1 MNKTIAALCA
11 VILAASFASAEEW
24 NTMGPRAMGM
34 GGAGVALAQGPL
46 ASYWNPAA
54 LGRPSENSYG
64 FALPFSVHAALTGQA
79 IAGANDLK
87 NAQNN
92 CPNLIA
98 TLGPVAGAAACQ
110 ATLNSALAE
119 LSDPTN
125 GLRVD
130 ASLGGDFKIGKL
142 AFFLNGFADVGV
154 VPRVDTVHTT
164 QANFVLG
171 QNTSALIVKGA
182 EITEFGAGYGHELPW
197 VPGLFVGGD
206 LKIMRAKVG
215 YASQQIIQTNNNQN
229 DNSSSKLVSD
239 LKNGAASSGN
249 GGIDA
254 GALWDANKAFENVW
268 WAPRVGLTGRNLN
281 NPSFSQP
288 GTATA
293 DGVGGKYHVNPQARM
308 GVSISPFHWWNI
320 AADLDLTRNLTP
332 VDGVASRQFG
342 LGTEVNIFNRS
353 WINIPIRFGLARNV
367 EAATNMFTIGAGV
380 NLLHLMIDFAGEASP
395 KRIDTQTQ
403 GSSTKIPQE
412 LGASVSISILFGGSE
427 AKHGSKKADETKAA
441 DEKKTKD
448 EQPAKTEKAAAPA
461 KASNDVPPAQTE
473 QIKQNAAQSQKE
485 LDQTKPA
492 PTGK

>member
-11 VILAASFASAEEW
+11 VILAASMPLSASAEEW

-46 ASYWNPAA
+46 AAYWNPGA
-54 LGRPSENSYG
+54 LGRPTENAYG
-64 FALPFSVHAALTGQA
+64 FALPFSIHGALTGQA

-110 ATLNSALAE
+110 ATVNSALSE

-125 GLRVD
+125 GLRID
-130 ASLGGDFKIGKL
+130 GSAGGNIKIGKI
-142 AFFLNGFADVGV
+142 AVFLNGFVDAGI
-154 VPRVDTVHTT
+154 VPRVYNVHTS
-164 QANFVLG
+164 QAQLAAG

-182 EITEFGAGYGHELPW
+182 EITELGAGYGHELPW

-206 LKIMRAKVG
+206 FKIMRAKVG
-215 YASQQIIQTNNNQN
+215 YASQQIIQSNNNQN
-229 DNSSSKLVSD
+229 DNSGSKLLSD

-249 GGIDA
+249 VGIDA

-281 NPSFSQP
+281 NPSFTQA
-288 GTATA
+288 GAAAA

-320 AADLDLTRNLTP
+320 AADLDMTRNLTP
-332 VDGVASRQFG
+332 VDGVASRQLG
-342 LGTEVNIFNRS
+342 LGTEINIFNRS
-353 WINIPIRFGLARNV
+353 WINIPLRFGFQRNV
-367 EAATNMFTIGAGV
+367 EAATNMFTLGAGV

-395 KRIDTQTQ
+395 QHINTQTQ

-412 LGASVSISILFGGSE
+412 FGASVSISVLFGGSE
-427 AKHGSKKADETKAA
+427 AKAAKKKKAEDVEPVKEEKPAA
-441 DEKKTKD
+441 
-448 EQPAKTEKAAAPA
+448 TEKAAPA
-461 KASNDVPPAQTE
+461 KASSDVPPAQAE
-473 QIKQNAAQSQKE
+473 QIKQNAAKSQTE

-492 PTGK
+492 PAGK